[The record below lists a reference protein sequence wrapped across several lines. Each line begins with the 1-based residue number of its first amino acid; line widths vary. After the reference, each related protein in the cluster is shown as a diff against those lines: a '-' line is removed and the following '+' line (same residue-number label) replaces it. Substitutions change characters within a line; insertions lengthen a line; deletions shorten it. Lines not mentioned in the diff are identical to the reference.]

1 MVKIGR
7 VHTMEQGFNME
18 DIIWKRELKRAKV
31 FVMDESALFGAMIKT
46 NLESGLE
53 CTVLCFES
61 GKELFDNMVFD
72 YPDIIIIDFKLG
84 FSSNVDHMNGMDV
97 YHNLRE
103 VTGIVPVVGITS
115 ESDEQYI
122 ENLKLQGI
130 QDVIDKNQNDFLD
143 QLNACISRTLEEL
156 QKK

>member
-72 YPDIIIIDFKLG
+72 YPDIIIIDFFQCQRVCNAQQCVAIEISGKFG
-84 FSSNVDHMNGMDV
+84 WRGWFGERRQEDFAWQSSTDDV
-97 YHNLRE
+97 AQE
-103 VTGIVPVVGITS
+103 TQS
-115 ESDEQYI
+115 Q
-122 ENLKLQGI
+122 
-130 QDVIDKNQNDFLD
+130 FD
-143 QLNACISRTLEEL
+143 QLPSPLPPDCDGGRHRRRA
-156 QKK
+156 